1 MISTAPTE
9 WIVTRPLAFG
19 RQALAPADTT
29 IGNSK
34 TFECDAGCAAEFAGC
49 ATELK
54 VVALKAIKTA
64 AQDTGNVICIVISPL
79 IWLAV
84 FVKWRWTRCNAT
96 AVE

>member
-1 MISTAPTE
+1 MISTDPME

-34 TFECDAGCAAEFAGC
+34 TFESDAGCAAEFAGC

-64 AQDTGNVICIVISPL
+64 AQDTGNVIFIISPL

-84 FVKWRWTRCNAT
+84 FVKCAGRCNAT

>member
-1 MISTAPTE
+1 MISTAPME

-34 TFECDAGCAAEFAGC
+34 TLESRVCCATEFAGC
-49 ATELK
+49 ATEFK
-54 VVALKAIKTA
+54 VVALKAIKPA
-64 AQDTGNVICIVISPL
+64 AQDIENVVFICISFD
-79 IWLAV
+79 LACG
-84 FVKWRWTRCNAT
+84 FRESGAGRCNAT

>member
-1 MISTAPTE
+1 MISTGPIE

-34 TFECDAGCAAEFAGC
+34 IFESDAGC
-49 ATELK
+49 ATEFD
-54 VVALKAIKTA
+54 VTALKAIKPA
-64 AQDTGNVICIVISPL
+64 AQDIRNVAFMCISFD
-79 IWLAV
+79 LACGFREV
-84 FVKWRWTRCNAT
+84 VLERCNAT

>member
-1 MISTAPTE
+1 MISTAPME

-34 TFECDAGCAAEFAGC
+34 TFEFGAGC

-54 VVALKAIKTA
+54 VVALKAIKA
-64 AQDTGNVICIVISPL
+64 VAQDIGNV
-79 IWLAV
+79 AV
-84 FVKWRWTRCNAT
+84 M
-96 AVE
+96 